1 MKLKAHEMLPLFDS
15 VNNATNIVRSDSGQL
30 LSFDFVRYYGTTKH
44 NSKVI
49 HVSLKSDKEVQ
60 KSAAE
65 YLPEREFFNLLADH
79 IDEVTGI
86 KLHCDKIYRFTLN
99 GQKYKTDKSG
109 TTKLFDIMPYADFK
123 RVTNQRFWGNDAM
136 LRNGYFSGMIG
147 TYDYGIRLYKE
158 HAAEYDLF
166 DVDFNAAYPYCFK
179 MPLPT
184 GRFYTA
190 AEWESVKDNYA
201 ASMKFYQI
209 KIKSIENP
217 FGVFIPPQPFIE
229 YCDFD
234 FLLQKTRSNMIVSQQ
249 RLSLIRQVYGN
260 DAFVI
265 KREYICPVKV
275 YLKLADFAQQ
285 LYDDIQAAKA
295 ANDTERAA
303 ELKVALNSLVG
314 NFGRRDES
322 KDIKRLRLID
332 SGVIKNVIT
341 IEWSEA
347 TPKEQQNYL
356 PLAMVINDITARRLF
371 DMMTDKNALRLCYNT
386 DGGIVALRKGC
397 RIVTSGKMGR
407 LKATQ
412 IHLPKFYYT
421 TMLYNRPLV
430 YDEFTGKCYNTKS
443 IEYDKQHDKF
453 IYSETVHLNT
463 RDGFVAYYNSY
474 PIVVEEYR
482 AFNLRASEVIIR
494 LNKNNLYK
502 KLKSP
507 TKNDA
512 LTNEMLRDAA
522 VAFERLCRPYDELYN
537 EIRRKPK
544 TDDYYIDYEHLT
556 MFNEKFFKFDIKKC

>member
-1 MKLKAHEMLPLFDS
+1 MKLKAHEMQPLFDS
-15 VNNATNIVRSDSGQL
+15 VNNATNIVRAESGQL

-60 KSAAE
+60 KSVAE
-65 YLPEREFFNLLADH
+65 YLPEKDFFNLLADH

-86 KLHCDKIYRFTLN
+86 KLHCEKIYRFTLN

-123 RVTNQRFWGNDAM
+123 RVTSQRFWSNDGM

-147 TYDYGIRLYKE
+147 TYDRGIRVYEK
-158 HAAEYDLF
+158 HADEYDLY

-190 AEWESVKDNYA
+190 QEWENVKDNYVT
-201 ASMKFYQI
+201 SMKFYQI
-209 KIKSIENP
+209 KVKTIENQ
-217 FGVFIPPQPFIE
+217 FGVFVPPQPYIE
-229 YCDFD
+229 YRDFD
-234 FLLQKTRSNMIVSQQ
+234 FLLQKTRSNMIVSEK
-249 RLSLIRQVYGN
+249 RLSLIRQIYGN

-265 KREYICPVKV
+265 TREYICPTKI

-295 ANDTERAA
+295 ANDTVRAT

-332 SGVIKNVIT
+332 NGIIKDVIT
-341 IEWSEA
+341 VEWTEA
-347 TPKEQQNYL
+347 KEKEQQNYL

-371 DMMTDKNALRLCYNT
+371 DMMTDENALRLCYNT

-407 LKATQ
+407 LKATK

-430 YDEFTGKCYNTKS
+430 YDAFTGKCYNTKS
-443 IEYDKQHDKF
+443 IEYDKQRDKF
-453 IYSETVHLNT
+453 VYSETVHLNT
-463 RDGFVAYYNSY
+463 RDGFIMYENSY
-474 PIVVEEYR
+474 PVVVEQYKP
-482 AFNLRASEVIIR
+482 FNLRASEVIIR
-494 LNKNNLYK
+494 LNKNKLYK
-502 KLKSP
+502 KLKNAAR
-507 TKNDA
+507 NDT
-512 LTNEMLRDAA
+512 LTNEMLKDAA
-522 VAFERLCRPYDELYN
+522 TDFERLCNPYDELYN
-537 EIRRKPK
+537 EIRHKP
-544 TDDYYIDYEHLT
+544 TMPEHIDYEQQT
-556 MFNEKFFKFDIKKC
+556 FFNEKFFKFDAKKC